1 MSSSKKPRTV
11 AEVVEILRRG
21 SQFSF
26 VIDDG
31 EAMREAAL
39 IIENLQAQV
48 AELLPYMQ
56 SYIYE
61 GLLVGPGPDGHMD
74 DCDDCK
80 WYQTSLALAKRWG
93 AGEPN
98 AGQFKNG

>member
-1 MSSSKKPRTV
+1 MNNSKKPRTV
-11 AEVVEILRRG
+11 AEVVEILQRG

-39 IIENLQAQV
+39 IIENLQSQV
-48 AELLPYMQ
+48 EELLPYIQ
-56 SYIYE
+56 SYIHE
-61 GLLVGPGPDGHMD
+61 GLQLGPGPDGHQD
-74 DCDDCK
+74 DCDDCR
-80 WYQTSLALAKRWG
+80 WYQNSLALAERWG

-98 AGQFKNG
+98 AGQFKRV